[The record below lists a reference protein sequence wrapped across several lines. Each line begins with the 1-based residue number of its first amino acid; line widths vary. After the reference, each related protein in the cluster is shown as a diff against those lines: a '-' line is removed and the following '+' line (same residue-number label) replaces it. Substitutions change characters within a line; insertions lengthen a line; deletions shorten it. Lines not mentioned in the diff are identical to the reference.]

1 MCKDVL
7 IFHVLCSGLPE
18 DHVQNIVL
26 TAKKKL
32 LEWNTIWVHFQL
44 RKLRHREIKQAF
56 PNHTVS
62 KW

>member
-26 TAKKKL
+26 TAKKNLHMTTYGNKPKD
-32 LEWNTIWVHFQL
+32 
-44 RKLRHREIKQAF
+44 RKNPSIHHLMNK
-56 PNHTVS
+56 
-62 KW
+62 